1 MYAKL
6 IKDNFV
12 KLTSMAAIGTAAA
25 SLTLVSTVPPS
36 FAAPPPQCVKIINKS
51 SRSIT
56 VRNDCR
62 DQQRVGVIID
72 SKPAG
77 CAVLNPRQVV
87 HLTWG
92 YLSRFNRLDRC

>member
-1 MYAKL
+1 
-6 IKDNFV
+6 
-12 KLTSMAAIGTAAA
+12 
-25 SLTLVSTVPPS
+25 
-36 FAAPPPQCVKIINKS
+36 
-51 SRSIT
+51 